1 MAQNGGSLGGAAEES
16 AGPGR
21 HNINRSQ
28 PMNVTTA
35 LVELVR
41 EALKDPSI
49 RSEIKAIVLE
59 GQPASSVPAEDEAL
73 VDAQRAA
80 KLLGMSAVA
89 VRAAAFRGTL
99 PSHHIGRRLRFRP
112 SELLPER
119 RSKACSSR

>member
-1 MAQNGGSLGGAAEES
+1 MK
-16 AGPGR
+16 
-21 HNINRSQ
+21 
-28 PMNVTTA
+28 VTTA

-49 RSEIKAIVLE
+49 REEIRAIVLE
-59 GQPASSVPAEDEAL
+59 GEPPVSVPPEDEAL
-73 VDAQRAA
+73 VDVEGAA

-89 VRAAAFRGTL
+89 VRAAAYRGTL

-119 RSKACSSR
+119 RPAPPGSR